1 MSSEGVK
8 ESPHFELAWP
18 FGVSTATLASWVLQV
33 MLLRAQLE
41 GEKLVHR
48 EVQSP
53 TVARA
58 TGSTSGVATSGVATS
73 GVATCGVGCGVAIGV
88 GCGEAKELKRVSADK
103 SVRKDMI
110 GDDLW
115 ITKDLG

>member
-1 MSSEGVK
+1 MPSEGVK

-18 FGVSTATLASWVLQV
+18 LGVSTATLASWVLQV

-58 TGSTSGVATSGVATS
+58 TGSTSGVATS